1 MPKQQ
6 IIEEK
11 NSTEEKLHKFLLK
24 KVQRLVKTQQ
34 NILHISSK
42 QNEITDL
49 LKENNLYTKTNNLN
63 EINFEEKAFSQIILD
78 LDSPACD
85 NLEQLLIDCK
95 KILFK
100 YANLIIIAT
109 DLCSFNNKIKFIFE
123 SKLENFKRPNRA
135 VTGGYVRDLLL
146 KNGFSIRNRAWKFND
161 KILYLSTFDIEI

>member
-63 EINFEEKAFSQIILD
+63 EINFED
-78 LDSPACD
+78 
-85 NLEQLLIDCK
+85 
-95 KILFK
+95 
-100 YANLIIIAT
+100 
-109 DLCSFNNKIKFIFE
+109 
-123 SKLENFKRPNRA
+123 
-135 VTGGYVRDLLL
+135 
-146 KNGFSIRNRAWKFND
+146 
-161 KILYLSTFDIEI
+161 